1 MNIQFLFE
9 NGKGSV
15 VDEYGRSEPMDYIV
29 DEEQFRLETL
39 GSHTQYL
46 AQRPLAIEEEEA
58 MQMDNQIKDS
68 NDVVKGTS
76 VKRNYTRYS
85 DQDKVRFFKL
95 MFEKCLSAATAATQ
109 LGIHVRTGQKW
120 TKQYEKD
127 PETLGMRV
135 KEQ

>member
-15 VDEYGRSEPMDYIV
+15 VDEYGRPEPMDYIV

-95 MFEKCLSAATAATQ
+95 MFEKCLSAATCCDTAWDSCSYGANM
-109 LGIHVRTGQKW
+109 G
-120 TKQYEKD
+120 
-127 PETLGMRV
+127 
-135 KEQ
+135 

>member
-1 MNIQFLFE
+1 ME
-9 NGKGSV
+9 KGSV
-15 VDEYGRSEPMDYIV
+15 VDEYGRPEPMDYIV

-46 AQRPLAIEEEEA
+46 AQRPLAIEEEEEV
-58 MQMDNQIKDS
+58 MQMNNQIKDS

-95 MFEKCLSAATAATQ
+95 MFGKCLSAAAAATQ
-109 LGIHVRTGQKW
+109 LGIHVRTGQK
-120 TKQYEKD
+120 
-127 PETLGMRV
+127 
-135 KEQ
+135 